1 MADKLVTLPRLEG
14 AQKHAAM
21 PHEDIWLAA
30 SAGTGKT
37 SVLAARVWRLLLTPC
52 VRPDSILC
60 LTFTRAGAAEMSGR
74 VHKRLAAWAMM
85 PQADLRKDLFN
96 LGEET
101 SDEVCARAR
110 TLFARVL
117 EARGGGIRV
126 LTIHAFCQTLLGT
139 FPLEAGLA
147 PGFRAIEGREASALA
162 QSVLAEVATTAERD
176 RDTATTDALR
186 ALSMRLGEDGARR
199 FLLRAAASGEALDS
213 LPSGLLPWVRG
224 ATGVPLAFDADH
236 VPDLCCDAKIDRD
249 AILDLARHHVEWGT
263 ATGEG
268 FASIVS
274 DWLLGTP
281 QQRAA
286 ELHKLAAIWL
296 TGKGE
301 FRKGGPKH
309 PDYRPLVER
318 LHGWCQELRDLA
330 ARAAL
335 ADDVAHALHAA
346 RVYARGYASAKAS
359 GGLVDFDDLIQ
370 RAAALLTT
378 PGMGDWI
385 AYKLDQSTDH
395 ILVDEA
401 QDTNQSQWDIVEA
414 LVAEFWAGEGARGD
428 ALRTLFSVGDTK
440 QAIFGFQGTDPRHY
454 QAAGMRFAEAARQA
468 ERIIAQLT
476 LDRSF
481 RSSPAVLDV
490 VDRVIAE
497 LGPEALGIEREVAH
511 VSAHGLQGSVRLF
524 APVADP
530 DGGDEGEEGWIPTAT
545 RDLATRLAR
554 QVRDWLDAPSMLACK
569 KRPLEAGDVMILVR
583 KRSDLAALLVA
594 RLQAEGVP
602 VAGVDR
608 LRLAAPLAVQDCVAA
623 IRFATQPDDDL
634 NLASLLVSPICGWTQ
649 EQLYAAAHVK
659 RAGSLWRH
667 LRDTL
672 PTANL
677 SIPYALLTIADFGSP
692 FEFLTSM
699 LSGPIGA
706 RRKLLVRLG
715 NEASDPI
722 DELLGAALD
731 FEREGVATLQG
742 FLDWFDRGEG
752 EVVRDAN
759 AAGGTVRVMTVH
771 AAKGLEAPLVILAD
785 AATDP
790 DAGLDHDFE
799 WQVDGGKLPLFRPRS
814 DEQRLVSSIEAS
826 GIEAAERERREH
838 WRLLYVAMTRAE
850 EQLVIAGSLG
860 AKKTAAPEQ
869 SWHSVVE
876 RALSGLGADRREDP
890 RWGTIVG
897 WGQLPVPGK
906 RAVEADGAA
915 VLDRPAWLD
924 RAAPAEARPPRPL
937 APSSLGPDTL
947 AKPPPSAELKAA
959 AERGVRLHALFER
972 LAPLPASQRVAAGQ
986 AWLLRQDVTDLSLV
1000 DEVIAIMDE
1009 ARFAPLFGPGGLAE
1023 VPLAGVIDGVVVSG
1037 TADRIVVR
1045 DDEVDVIDFKTG
1057 RRAPTTFDTIPIA
1070 HLRQM
1075 SAYAAVL
1082 TQVFPDRP
1090 VRALLLYTAGPI
1102 MFDLPADL
1110 LERHKPRL
1118 TPAHELLAVDG

>member
-1 MADKLVTLPRLEG
+1 MADKVATLPQLKG

-21 PHEDIWLAA
+21 PGEDIWLAA

-37 SVLAARVWRLLLTPC
+37 TVLASRVWRLLLTPG

-96 LGEET
+96 LGEEN
-101 SDEVCARAR
+101 SDEACARAR

-126 LTIHAFCQTLLGT
+126 MTIHAFCQTLLGT

-162 QSVLAEVATTAERD
+162 QSVLADVATTAERE
-176 RDTATTDALR
+176 RDAATTDALR

-213 LPSGLLPWVRG
+213 LPPGLLPWVRG
-224 ATGVPLAFDADH
+224 AMDVPLAFDADH
-236 VPDLCCDAKIDRD
+236 VPDLCCDEKIDR
-249 AILDLARHHVEWGT
+249 ASLDRLIELNHDWDTE
-263 ATGEG
+263 TGRNYIDLISE
-268 FASIVS
+268 
-274 DWLLGTP
+274 WLLGTP

-286 ELHKLAAIWL
+286 DLHMLASVWL
-296 TGKGE
+296 TQKGT
-301 FRKGGPKH
+301 FTSKATKH

-318 LHGWCQELRDLA
+318 LHGWCQHLRDLA

-335 ADDVAHALHAA
+335 ADDIAHALHAA
-346 RVYARGYASAKAS
+346 RIYARAYRQAKAS

-385 AYKLDQSTDH
+385 AYKLDQTTDH

-401 QDTNQSQWDIVEA
+401 QDTNRSQWVIVKA

-440 QAIFGFQGTDPRHY
+440 QAIFGFQGTDPRYY
-454 QAAGMRFAEAARQA
+454 QEAGRDFDESARQA

-490 VDRVIAE
+490 VDRVIAD

-511 VSAHGLQGSVRLF
+511 VSAHGLSGSVRLF
-524 APVADP
+524 APVGDP
-530 DGGDEGEEGWIPTAT
+530 AGDDEGEEGWIPNAT
-545 RDLATRLAR
+545 RDLATRLAK
-554 QVRDWLDAPSMLACK
+554 QVRDWLDAPPMLACK

-608 LRLAAPLAVQDCVAA
+608 LRLAAPLAVQDCMAA

-659 RAGSLWRH
+659 RSGSLWRH
-667 LRDTL
+667 LRETL
-672 PTANL
+672 PADEL
-677 SIPYALLTIADFGSP
+677 VIAHALLNMADFGSP
-692 FEFLTSM
+692 FEFLTTM
-699 LSGPIGA
+699 LSGPIAA

-715 NEASDPI
+715 NAASDPI

-742 FLDWFDRGEG
+742 FVDWFDRGEG

-759 AAGGTVRVMTVH
+759 AAGGAVRVMTVH

-785 AATDP
+785 AAADP

-799 WQVDGGKLPLFRPRS
+799 WQVGGGKLPLFRPRT
-814 DEQRLVSSIEAS
+814 DEQRLVPTLEAS

-850 EQLVIAGSLG
+850 EQLVIAGSLR

-869 SWHSVVE
+869 SWHAVVE
-876 RALSGLGADRREDP
+876 RALRGLGTEAREDA
-890 RWGTIVG
+890 RWGTTLG
-897 WGQLPVPGK
+897 WGQLPLPGK
-906 RAVEADGAA
+906 RAIGTDAA
-915 VLDRPAWLD
+915 TAGDRPSWLD

-937 APSSLGPDTL
+937 APSSLGPDTV
-947 AKPPPSAELKAA
+947 AEPPPSAELKAA
-959 AERGVRLHALFER
+959 VERGVRLHALFER
-972 LAPLPASQRVAAGQ
+972 LAPLRADHRVAAGS
-986 AWLLRQDVTDLSLV
+986 AWLARQDIAEQGLV
-1000 DEVIAIMDE
+1000 DEVVAIMDDP
-1009 ARFAPLFGPGGLAE
+1009 RFAALFGPAGLAE
-1023 VPLAGVIDGVVVSG
+1023 VPVAGVIDGIVVSG

-1045 DDEVDVIDFKTG
+1045 DDGVDVIDFKTG
-1057 RRAPTTFDTIPIA
+1057 RRVPASLGTIPLA

-1082 TQVFPDRP
+1082 AQVFPDRP
-1090 VRALLLYTAGPI
+1090 VRALLLYTSGPA

-1110 LERHKPRL
+1110 VERHKPRL
-1118 TPAHELLAVDG
+1118 DAAHEVLPSKG